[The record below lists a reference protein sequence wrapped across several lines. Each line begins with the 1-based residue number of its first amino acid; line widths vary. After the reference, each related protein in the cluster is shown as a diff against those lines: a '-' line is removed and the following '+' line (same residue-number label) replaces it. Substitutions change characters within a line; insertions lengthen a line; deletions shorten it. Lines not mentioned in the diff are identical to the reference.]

1 MRAGLLLNRVTIQ
14 KHQRIKDAAGQ
25 YIESW
30 VTVAQVWAN
39 IRHLNGSESIKANA
53 VTSVVNASIRVRS
66 RTEVDASCRVL
77 HDGKTYDVEA
87 VLPGPRQTYIDL
99 VCKLVAT

>member
-1 MRAGLLLNRVTIQ
+1 MRAGLLLNRVKIQ

-30 VTVAQVWAN
+30 EDVAQVWAN
-39 IRHLNGSESIKANA
+39 IRHLSGSESIKAGA

-66 RTEVDASCRVL
+66 RTTVDASCRVL
-77 HDGKTYDVEA
+77 HDDRAYDVEA
-87 VLPGPRQTYIDL
+87 VLPGPSKTYIDL
-99 VCKLVAT
+99 VCKLIE